1 MSQIQV
7 SVPVS
12 KYKDLTYLRTKKQYR
27 TATPAKKRPIIGM
40 DTETDQG
47 NIFLL
52 ADSQG
57 NRLEHPNISFEEIAQ
72 FLLRNERAW
81 IFFYNMSYDAECILK
96 LLPKKV
102 FDPYRQSKEMKFT
115 YHDYVI
121 FYIPGKR
128 LTIRKG
134 RHTVSCY
141 DIAQY
146 FDNKPLKIA
155 YEENI
160 GKSLNEDYLQTKE
173 KRSSFSLRYFQRHK
187 REIRKYCIQ
196 DCKMTKELAEYWI
209 ELFCETFGFYPRSWI
224 SSGYLAEKVLVFNQ
238 IPIPYFH
245 EIEYPIQDLAWRC
258 FYGGRFELIKRGFIG
273 ECYLYDINS
282 AYPYALTQIPD
293 ITNGKWFD
301 GTKINPKSKLGFF
314 HIRAIIS
321 DDVKIAPFPFKTQN
335 DRIIYPTGE
344 FETFVTLEELKSVF
358 GDDRISYKILDSY
371 QFIPAKNCEYPF
383 RDFIETLY
391 YKRLKL
397 KEEKNPLERAI
408 KVILNSIY
416 GKMAQRVSNRMGNLF
431 VPVISSSI
439 TGFARAQ
446 MYDFM
451 RKNRLENETVAFAT
465 DSLACT
471 RKIPGLDSLDLG
483 DMKLDK
489 SGNDAYFLS
498 NGFYRFNCK
507 WKNRGIGYDSTKKL
521 DIEHL
526 DTRIGEDG
534 QLYIV
539 VQTLRNT
546 HLKSGIIY
554 DKLDKIGKLEKYEKK
569 IGLNSDRKRFWL
581 SKLTS
586 IDDMIFCDSMPIPI
600 DLVGDIVSK
609 KEFDWAYEEKYE
621 PESDL

>member
-12 KYKDLTYLRTKKQYR
+12 KCKDLTHLRTKRQYR
-27 TATPAKKRPIIGM
+27 TATPAKKRSIIGM

-57 NRLEHPNISFEEIAQ
+57 NRLEHPHITFEDIAQ

-81 IFFYNMSYDAECILK
+81 IFFYNLSYDAECILK
-96 LLPKKV
+96 LLPSKV
-102 FDPYRQSKEMKFT
+102 FDPYRKTKEMKFT
-115 YHDYVI
+115 YQDYGI

-141 DIAQY
+141 DIAQF

-160 GKSLNEDYLQTKE
+160 GKTLDDNYLQTKQNRE
-173 KRSSFSLRYFQRHK
+173 SFSLRYFNRHK
-187 REIRKYCIQ
+187 KEIRNYCHQ
-196 DCKMTKELAEYWI
+196 DCVMTKELAEYWI
-209 ELFCETFGFYPRSWI
+209 ELFDEVFGFLPRSWI
-224 SSGYLAEKVLVFNQ
+224 SSGYLAEKVLVFNK
-238 IPIPYFH
+238 IPIPYFN
-245 EIEYPIQDLAWRC
+245 EIEYPVQELAWKC

-293 ITNGKWFD
+293 VTNGKWFD
-301 GTKINPKSKLGFF
+301 GTKINPNSKLGFF
-314 HIRAIIS
+314 NIRTNIE

-335 DRIIYPTGE
+335 NRIIYPTGE
-344 FETFVTLEELKSVF
+344 FETFVTLEELKSVI
-358 GDDRISYKILDSY
+358 GDERISYKILDSY
-371 QFIPAKNCEYPF
+371 QFIPSKNCAYPF
-383 RDFIETLY
+383 KEFIENQY
-391 YKRLKL
+391 YQRLKL

-416 GKMAQRVSNRMGNLF
+416 GKTAQRVSNRMGNLF
-431 VPVISSSI
+431 LPVVSSSI

-451 RKNRLENETVAFAT
+451 RKNGLENETVAFAT

-483 DMKLDK
+483 KMKLDK

-498 NGFYRFNCK
+498 NGFYRFNGK
-507 WKNRGIGYDSTKKL
+507 WKNRGIGYDSVKDL
-521 DIEHL
+521 NIEHI
-526 DTRIGEDG
+526 DTRIDKEG
-534 QLYIV
+534 QLYIAL
-539 VQTLRNT
+539 QTLKNT
-546 HLKSGIIY
+546 HIKSGIMY
-554 DKLDKIGKLEKYEKK
+554 GKLDKIGKLESYEKK
-569 IGLNSDRKRFWL
+569 IGLNSDKKRFWL
-581 SKLTS
+581 SELKSLNEKN
-586 IDDMIFCDSMPIPI
+586 MCDSFPIQVN
-600 DLVGDIVSK
+600 LVKDV
-609 KEFDWAYEEKYE
+609 F
-621 PESDL
+621 